1 MSLGLICYPCSAPLV
16 DALAGEPNSTA
27 IQAAMKADA
36 MLDEGEL
43 DGAAVWRRIVA
54 VINDLRR
61 EEPEPGEQR
70 Q

>member
-1 MSLGLICYPCSAPLV
+1 
-16 DALAGEPNSTA
+16 
-27 IQAAMKADA
+27 MKADA